1 MRIKAAKTA
10 VALAAAFALAG
21 CEDVGALLDFESS
34 EETAVAAPV
43 GPPKDSVVRID
54 ELELGRLFS
63 GFMLTAVGVAP
74 GLGYFAPELRPRFG
88 GELGPDGFYEFDFV
102 AAAPPEPVKSDVS
115 GIAAR
120 RIRADFEITPDML
133 RAARG
138 VRVWSARGNVEGRF

>member
-1 MRIKAAKTA
+1 MQMKAAKTA
-10 VALAAAFALAG
+10 VAAAAVLALAG
-21 CEDVGALLDFESS
+21 CEDVGALLDFESDRDA
-34 EETAVAAPV
+34 EVAAPV
-43 GPPKDSVVRID
+43 GPPKVSVVRID

-74 GLGYFAPELRPRFG
+74 ALGYYAPELRPRFG

-102 AAAPPEPVKSDVS
+102 AAAPPEPVQSDVS

-120 RIRADFEITPDML
+120 RIRADFEITPEML